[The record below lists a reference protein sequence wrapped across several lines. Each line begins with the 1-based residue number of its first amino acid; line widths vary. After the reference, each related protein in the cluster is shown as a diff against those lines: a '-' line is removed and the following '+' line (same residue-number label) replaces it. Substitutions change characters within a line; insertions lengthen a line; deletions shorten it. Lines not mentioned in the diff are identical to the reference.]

1 MKKHPSPSKLQIRR
15 ETLTSLTASP
25 LKRAA
30 GATWHDYC
38 TEICTYEMICMTI
51 TCPSVDA
58 ECFGTMEPSCRC

>member
-1 MKKHPSPSKLQIRR
+1 MKKHSSPSKLRIRR
-15 ETLTSLTASP
+15 ETLASLASP
-25 LKRAA
+25 SMKRAA

-38 TEICTYEMICMTI
+38 TEVCTYVMACQSI